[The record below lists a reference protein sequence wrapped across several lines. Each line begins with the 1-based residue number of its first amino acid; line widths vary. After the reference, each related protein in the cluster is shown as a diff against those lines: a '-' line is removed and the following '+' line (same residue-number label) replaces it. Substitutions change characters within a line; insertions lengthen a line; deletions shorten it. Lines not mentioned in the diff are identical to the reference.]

1 MCDSYVII
9 EQPDNTAIYVVV
21 LTKGGTGTFWNDLS
35 KEIVRLDQP
44 NSKVY
49 FDYLIICFCRGVYVA
64 KTH

>member
-35 KEIVRLDQP
+35 KEIVRLTNQIQKFILTISSVMD
-44 NSKVY
+44 
-49 FDYLIICFCRGVYVA
+49 
-64 KTH
+64 